1 MKRDIDNRCKK
12 CGKPYIKVSTT
23 NFEKGEVEYK
33 IYYKCNCSK

>member
-12 CGKPYIKVSTT
+12 CGKPYTKVSTT
-23 NFEKGEVEYK
+23 SFKKGEVKYK